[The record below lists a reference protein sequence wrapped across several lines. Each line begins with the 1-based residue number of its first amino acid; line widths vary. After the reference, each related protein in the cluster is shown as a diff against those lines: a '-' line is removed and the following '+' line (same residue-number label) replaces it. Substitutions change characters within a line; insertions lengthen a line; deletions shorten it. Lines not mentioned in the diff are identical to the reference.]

1 MNKIR
6 LLPGIAVLAI
16 SGCDVGYKDDGG
28 APIYVTWDEGQGLRE
43 WPIKGADAAT
53 FEVLRQDAFPRDA
66 STFLRRTLS
75 KALTRLLS
83 LLSQFSGDGTRT
95 TSISNTLPSTS
106 VMRARLN
113 SWTRVGNFA
122 ARIRSTAT
130 GMRIRCPVR
139 RKALDVLA

>member
-53 FEVLRQDAFPRDA
+53 FEVLGEDAFPRDA
-66 STFLRRTLS
+66 STFFFETHAIEGADPSTLHSFRSSVGTGQERRLS
-75 KALTRLLS
+75 PI
-83 LLSQFSGDGTRT
+83 LSQ
-95 TSISNTLPSTS
+95 
-106 VMRARLN
+106 ARL
-113 SWTRVGNFA
+113 
-122 ARIRSTAT
+122 
-130 GMRIRCPVR
+130 
-139 RKALDVLA
+139 